1 MSERRDGRSVAI
13 AGLVAASIIAL
24 QVAGKATRDSVFLV
38 DQSAAAL
45 PGAMLVSALA
55 SLAVAWWVS
64 RWMAR
69 VGPKRVAPRL
79 LALATLG
86 FAVLAG
92 TQGPAPE
99 LTAYV
104 LFVHLGVVGPIMVSA
119 FWSVINERFD
129 PHSARRSMAR
139 IAGGATAG
147 GVLGGL
153 FAEGI
158 TRVFGPSALLPFLA
172 GLSAL
177 VTLGVLRFARGEPA
191 PSHRRAV
198 DTHASEALAASPYLR
213 RILALVAVL
222 AIAGALLDVALKT
235 RVDFATADADLP
247 SFFARYYA
255 ALGLATFGL
264 QWLVAGRLLE
274 RAGLAVTLAVL
285 PLSLLFGAGGAAL
298 FVGVLPVVL
307 ARGSTSIF
315 ESSLFRSAYELLYTP
330 IAPGRKRAAKVLL
343 DVGGTR
349 VGDALGSSIAL
360 GLAALLPLA
369 VADRVGLGLA
379 AALAVVALI
388 LVRRLERGYV
398 DALAES
404 VRSGTLRLDGP
415 IDPATRSLLSTI
427 DVDRASLLGD
437 EPPDVRVVL
446 ASRDP
451 EQIRRALAGPLDA
464 SAVDAAL
471 GLLTTEHARRVE
483 RRLRKE
489 LPRHR
494 AVLEIALSDPSRR
507 VGVRQRLPALIATC
521 GDEAALDVLLV
532 ALSDPAFGVR
542 RAAAASL
549 RRLVERAPE
558 LRPTPDALH
567 MSVRKELAR
576 GPAAWR
582 SQDDRAAVERA
593 TLGYVLALLA
603 LAQDDETIRS
613 CHVALAQGG
622 SSLRGTAIEYLSV
635 VVPDELR
642 EPFFVLV
649 DASPES
655 AAARDRAAIA
665 DELLR
670 SLDSL
675 TPPVP
680 DDLEG

>member
-1 MSERRDGRSVAI
+1 MSDRRDGRSVAI

-38 DQSAAAL
+38 DQSAEAL

-55 SLAVAWWVS
+55 SLATAWWVS

-79 LALATLG
+79 LALSTLG
-86 FAVLAG
+86 FAGLAG
-92 TQGPAPE
+92 AQGSAPK
-99 LTAYV
+99 LTAYA
-104 LFVHLGVVGPIMVSA
+104 LFVHVGVVGPVMVSA

-129 PHSARRSMAR
+129 PHAARKSMAR
-139 IAGGATAG
+139 IAGGATVG
-147 GVLGGL
+147 GLLGGL

-158 TRVFGPSALLPFLA
+158 TRFFGPAALLPFLTA
-172 GLSAL
+172 LSTL
-177 VTLGVLRFARGEPA
+177 VTIAVLRFARGEPA
-191 PSHRRAV
+191 PSHRQTV
-198 DTHASEALAASPYLR
+198 DTRASEAMASSPYLR
-213 RILALVAVL
+213 QILALVASL
-222 AIAGALLDVALKT
+222 AVAGALLDVALKT
-235 RVDFATADADLP
+235 RVDLATADADLP
-247 SFFARYYA
+247 AFFARYYA

-285 PLSLLFGAGGAAL
+285 PLTLLFGAGGAAL
-298 FVGVLPVVL
+298 FIGVLPVVL
-307 ARGSTSIF
+307 ARGSTSIL

-330 IAPGRKRAAKVLL
+330 IAPGRKRAVKVLL

-349 VGDALGSSIAL
+349 LGDALGSSIAL
-360 GLAALLPLA
+360 GLTALLPLA

-379 AALAVVALI
+379 AALAVGTLV
-388 LVRRLERGYV
+388 LVRRLEHGYV

-415 IDPATRSLLSTI
+415 MDPATRSLLSTI
-427 DVDRASLLGD
+427 DVERISFHGD
-437 EPPDVRVVL
+437 EPPDVRRVL
-446 ASRDP
+446 ASRDAK
-451 EQIRRALAGPLDA
+451 QIRQALEGPLDGA
-464 SAVDAAL
+464 AVDASL

-494 AVLEIALSDPSRR
+494 EVLEIALSDPSRR
-507 VGVRQRLPALIATC
+507 VGVRERLPALLATC
-521 GDEAALDVLLV
+521 GDEAALDALLM

-542 RAAAASL
+542 RAAARSL
-549 RRLVERAPE
+549 RRLVERRPALMPAPE
-558 LRPTPDALH
+558 ALYAA
-567 MSVRKELAR
+567 VRKELAR

-582 SQDDRAAVERA
+582 SQDERVPVARA
-593 TLGYVLALLA
+593 TLGHVLTLVG
-603 LAQDDETIRS
+603 LAQRDETIRS
-613 CHVALAQGG
+613 CHLALAQGG
-622 SSLRGTAIEYLSV
+622 PSLRGTAIEYLTV
-635 VVPDELR
+635 VVPEELR
-642 EPFFVLV
+642 GSFFVLV

-655 AAARDRAAIA
+655 RASRDRAAIA

-675 TPPVP
+675 TPPAPEEV
-680 DDLEG
+680 ER